1 MAGLHR
7 RHEKRAVGSGTQWN
21 SLFSLTCL
29 TNVLHDPSP
38 QRKEVCK
45 ILTYA
50 RWSLNS
56 CFYFLKHYLIFT
68 KVTYFVCVCLCTCV
82 CVRACYVSQ
91 RKHGGQRTAFRSPF
105 WPPTSLK
112 QNVSHFCG
120 LALYPSL
127 ASSLLLLPLCPL
139 FWEFWDCGCTAG
151 PLLVFWYRGMELKL
165 SDLRFYQLT
174 FLFGPWLGHVKC
186 HQCDRWLISYSRE
199 DVLRVRMPNNRYYD
213 VRGVEL
219 VLPALVLLSCVCPV
233 LFLTYALSSCYPQ
246 AHGHFSLKQMLTQ
259 SYTGFHIILSW
270 RFKVLKYS
278 ADSTQLYHH
287 HPTLLCHIS
296 SCAF

>member
-1 MAGLHR
+1 MVT
-7 RHEKRAVGSGTQWN
+7 EFMF
-21 SLFSLTCL
+21 LFFKTLF
-29 TNVLHDPSP
+29 HFP
-38 QRKEVCK
+38 QRLLTLCVYVC
-45 ILTYA
+45 A
-50 RWSLNS
+50 R
-56 CFYFLKHYLIFT
+56 
-68 KVTYFVCVCLCTCV
+68 VCARA
-82 CVRACYVSQ
+82 RACYVSQ
-91 RKHGGQRTAFRSPF
+91 RKHGGQRTAFRSLF

-120 LALYPSL
+120 LALLYPSL
-127 ASSLLLLPLCPL
+127 ASSLLLLPLWPL

-199 DVLRVRMPNNRYYD
+199 DVLRVRMPNSRYYD

-219 VLPALVLLSCVCPV
+219 VLPALVLLSCICPI
-233 LFLTYALSSCYPQ
+233 LLLTYVLSSCYPQ

-270 RFKVLKYS
+270 RFKVLKHS